1 LRLSRFFNKKY
12 EEVFTLAAV
21 TMIALMSFKGQ
32 EGFIRKD
39 QVFEAAHERRAEDLE
54 RNKLAAYYE
63 DKGIDLEELLKDL
76 NSHAKVDQ
84 FAADHGLTIPSK
96 DDGAKLEERK
106 EAIAQAL
113 ENANK

>member
-1 LRLSRFFNKKY
+1 
-12 EEVFTLAAV
+12 LAKV
-21 TMIALMSFKGQ
+21 LMVALMSFKGQ
-32 EGFIRKD
+32 EGFIRAGQK
-39 QVFEAAHERRAEDLE
+39 FEAENARRAEDLE

-63 DKGIDLEELLKDL
+63 EEGIDIEELLKDL

-106 EAIAQAL
+106 EAIAKAL
-113 ENANK
+113 ENAAQ